1 MWLAISGIILYL
13 PQNHAVYD
21 IQNKEQKS
29 QNAEYILIEKEN
41 DKDKDEFFE
50 PDVRDIVI
58 QQLNGSVEI
67 TFTFEN
73 TDNNDELY
81 VWLIIN
87 SESEDSG
94 ETLIYPRNP
103 LFRGVPVDY
112 RNGIFY
118 KLMDNKYLK
127 ATFSGPNIGIDFKE
141 FRILAY
147 SLEGNLIIDKN
158 FIIQQNIRM

>member
-1 MWLAISGIILYL
+1 M
-13 PQNHAVYD
+13 PRNNAVYEF
-21 IQNKEQKS
+21 QNNEQKS

-41 DKDKDEFFE
+41 DKDELFE
-50 PDVRDIVI
+50 PDVRDLVI
-58 QQLNGSVEI
+58 QQVNGSVEI

-73 TDNNDELY
+73 AANNDELY

-87 SESEDSG
+87 PESENSG
-94 ETLIYPRNP
+94 ETLMYPRNP

-118 KLMDNKYLK
+118 KLMDHKYLK
-127 ATFSGPNIGIDFKE
+127 ATFSGPNIGIDFKD

-147 SLEGNLIIDKN
+147 SLEGTLIIDKS
-158 FIIQQNIRM
+158 FIIQQNVRM